1 MTIDYEILKEQRFL
15 LIFSR
20 FLRTS
25 KVDPSSLGILFT
37 LIMHYYTFV
46 RHNEKVEVYLLIIFN
61 FKLITPE
68 LWSSRTD
75 L

>member
-1 MTIDYEILKEQRFL
+1 L

>member
-1 MTIDYEILKEQRFL
+1 L

-46 RHNEKVEVYLLIIFN
+46 RHNEKVEVYLLIGSVIS
-61 FKLITPE
+61 IETPPVRFF
-68 LWSSRTD
+68 LKFSNV
-75 L
+75 